1 MVKSKNLIL
10 LIVFATLALLT
21 TVFWAMAIR
30 LPAAYSLVQN
40 GQSAMGTVV
49 SLERENHRSVRFQ
62 YQVDGQSFTSLGSA
76 ENIGRTFELMQIGET
91 VPITYDATDHG
102 SAVMGPP
109 ERFLYDGLR
118 GIGFAFIGLTVSF
131 LLYLW
136 KRRVSK
142 SIV

>member
-1 MVKSKNLIL
+1 MKSKKLIL
-10 LIVFATLALLT
+10 LIVFAILAILT
-21 TVFWAMAIR
+21 TVILAMAIR

-40 GQSAMGTVV
+40 GRSATGTVV

-62 YQVDGQSFTSLGSA
+62 YKIDRQTFTSLGRA
-76 ENIGRTFELMQIGET
+76 ENIDRTFESMQIGET
-91 VPITYDATDHG
+91 VPITYDATDHN

-109 ERFLYDGLR
+109 TTYLYDDLR
-118 GIGFAFIGLTVSF
+118 GIGFAFIGLVVCF

-136 KRRVSK
+136 KRKVSK